1 MVDHFGPEDNR
12 WRYPQLD
19 TEYEPNE
26 GRCPYRALVQAVQ
39 GHTTAKGQ
47 QMTRRM
53 VKQRTFRESWALSFG
68 LCSVTQKY
76 RSFGRVA
83 VLGRGIY

>member
-1 MVDHFGPEDNR
+1 MVDYFGPEDDR

-26 GRCPYRALVQAVQ
+26 GRCHYRVLDQAVQ

-47 QMTRRM
+47 QMTVRM
-53 VKQRTFRESWALSFG
+53 VKQRTFRKAG
-68 LCSVTQKY
+68 LCLSACV
-76 RSFGRVA
+76 RSHKNWGPLVGVA
-83 VLGRGIY
+83 LLGRGIY